1 MRLKQISVF
10 LENRT
15 GALGEVT
22 AVLERAGI
30 NLRALSLADSA
41 DYGVMRMVA
50 DDPEKALQALKAA
63 GFIANVA
70 EVLAVGMDDK
80 PGAFHA
86 IVQALAEADIPLE
99 YSYAFVSPKGEGAFV
114 VLRVQDNAHAQAAL
128 EAKGFRSL
136 YQHETGL

>member
-15 GALGEVT
+15 GALGEAT
-22 AVLERAGI
+22 AALEQANI
-30 NLRALSLADSA
+30 NIRALSLADTA

-50 DDPEKALQALKAA
+50 DEPEAALTALKAA
-63 GFIANVA
+63 GFIASVA
-70 EVLAVGMDDK
+70 EVLAVSMADK

-86 IVQALAEADIPLE
+86 IVQTLAEAGIPLE

-114 VLRVQDNAHAQAAL
+114 VLRVQDNEKAQAVL